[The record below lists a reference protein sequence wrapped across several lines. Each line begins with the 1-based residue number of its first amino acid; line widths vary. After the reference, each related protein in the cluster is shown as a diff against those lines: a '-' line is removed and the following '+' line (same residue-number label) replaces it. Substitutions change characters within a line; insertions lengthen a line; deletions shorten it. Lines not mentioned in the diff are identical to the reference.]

1 MKYLIII
8 MLLIAN
14 SNIKAQ
20 IIDSLQTNNPGDT
33 INQANIS
40 TEDNIPEFPGGTSNL
55 YKFIADNI
63 QYPKLAYENGVEGTV
78 YVKFKVDENG
88 FVQNPVIVRGIG
100 AGLDEEALR
109 VINSQPQWT
118 PVDKNGNQEDVYF
131 TVPVKFDINNV
142 TKEDKK
148 RMRNE

>member
-78 YVKFKVDENG
+78 FVKFK
-88 FVQNPVIVRGIG
+88 I
-100 AGLDEEALR
+100 
-109 VINSQPQWT
+109 
-118 PVDKNGNQEDVYF
+118 DKNLI
-131 TVPVKFDINNV
+131 K
-142 TKEDKK
+142 
-148 RMRNE
+148 